1 MKTLPVDVQ
10 PYKRTP
16 EFDESTVPSALLRRH
31 DTKACVWARIHVLE
45 GRMRYRILEPETE
58 EHELAPGHDGIIEPR
73 VDHQVEI
80 LGPVRFCVEFL
91 R

>member
-45 GRMRYRILEPETE
+45 GRILEPEME
-58 EHELAPGHDGIIEPR
+58 EHELAPGYDGIIEPR